1 MLLAQAKKTDEDEE
15 GVKSAFYDSDWD
27 GGNKLFRKTMCKV
40 GVFLIVVLVPVSPI
54 NSGIPE
60 LAPDPELL
68 ELLSQ
73 ISSVFLGFALENSS
87 LLVNIEVFRDFKCK

>member
-40 GVFLIVVLVPVSPI
+40 GVFLIVMLVPVSPI

-60 LAPDPELL
+60 LAPEPEHL
-68 ELLSQ
+68 EFFIQ
-73 ISSVFLGFALENSS
+73 IISDFL
-87 LLVNIEVFRDFKCK
+87 